1 MSNHKSG
8 KGKADKKKEACLKSC
23 LSYKL
28 YNKMMAAAPAAYAN
42 SNITN
47 TQTHTHVGNVETSEH
62 WRNSSV
68 CAGMC
73 TACALN
79 DYITVTILSVQCHI
93 KTRWESQTIND
104 KNH

>member
-8 KGKADKKKEACLKSC
+8 KAKADKKKEACLKSC

-28 YNKMMAAAPAAYAN
+28 YNKMMALLLLL
-42 SNITN
+42 
-47 TQTHTHVGNVETSEH
+47 TQTVTSLIHRHTHVGNVETSEH

>member
-1 MSNHKSG
+1 MLELQVIQQDDG
-8 KGKADKKKEACLKSC
+8 T
-23 LSYKL
+23 
-28 YNKMMAAAPAAYAN
+28 APAAYAN

-79 DYITVTILSVQCHI
+79 DYITVTYVLHI
-93 KTRWESQTIND
+93 
-104 KNH
+104 